1 MESSETKED
10 LGGENQVTQ
19 MAEDGNNEA
28 HNDLVNPNSDEDYR
42 ETDDEFDND
51 DETNKFLTLM
61 HQAEKKNQ
69 KRLARRQKMF
79 PTNKSN
85 WRDVT
90 LDDPDESTTDTE
102 DEDDTSETRKF
113 LNILQS
119 AQRNNREKARKSRMV
134 NVKWVNGKMVISN
147 IPDTLKVTRVPP
159 GDDAVRKHQEELA
172 RRRVEMRKM
181 RSESTRE
188 GGQQLGGKRKFEERM
203 TLTEAKLTDFQ
214 DTKDYVDFI
223 QSKLQGVNIK
233 IVK

>member
-1 MESSETKED
+1 MESSEPKED
-10 LGGENQVTQ
+10 FTEENQVAQ
-19 MAEDGNNEA
+19 MTEDGNNETE
-28 HNDLVNPNSDEDYR
+28 NDLVNPNSDEDYR

-51 DETNKFLTLM
+51 EETNKFLTLM

-69 KRLARRQKMF
+69 KRIARRQKMF
-79 PTNKSN
+79 PTDKSN

-147 IPDTLKVTRVPP
+147 IPHTLK
-159 GDDAVRKHQEELA
+159 AVSYTHL
-172 RRRVEMRKM
+172 
-181 RSESTRE
+181 TLPTNRE
-188 GGQQLGGKRKFEERM
+188 
-203 TLTEAKLTDFQ
+203 
-214 DTKDYVDFI
+214 V
-223 QSKLQGVNIK
+223 
-233 IVK
+233 